1 MLSHALWES
10 VKPLSVQPVNAL
22 EDDRFFMR
30 PVMFIHE
37 DLRNDYLGSCTKEC
51 GDWRLRDI
59 KYASSLGSAGEADFI
74 K

>member
-1 MLSHALWES
+1 
-10 VKPLSVQPVNAL
+10 
-22 EDDRFFMR
+22 
-30 PVMFIHE
+30 MFIHE
-37 DLRNDYLGSCTKEC
+37 DLRNDLDVFWLGSCNKEC